1 VLFHDEINNFM
12 IVPTAENMTSEQEV
26 KMQENPAYET
36 PPSRIHMKKNEAYCT
51 VTFQSSHL

>member
-1 VLFHDEINNFM
+1 M